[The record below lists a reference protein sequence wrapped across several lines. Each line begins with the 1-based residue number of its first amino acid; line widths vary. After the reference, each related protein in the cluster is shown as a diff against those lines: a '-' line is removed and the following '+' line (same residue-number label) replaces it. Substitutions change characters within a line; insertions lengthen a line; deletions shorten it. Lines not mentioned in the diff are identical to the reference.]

1 MKRKTICSLAL
12 TLLMLLS
19 CLCAAYADTGSV
31 TYDGNARA
39 LCSSPAVTTLLP
51 ICSRT
56 LRASCP
62 ATG

>member
-31 TYDGNARA
+31 TYDGDAQSFVF
-39 LCSSPAVTTLLP
+39 LPAPSNLFPSLHQPPHLV
-51 ICSRT
+51 
-56 LRASCP
+56 
-62 ATG
+62 

>member
-31 TYDGNARA
+31 TYDGNAQSFVF
-39 LCSSPAVTTLLP
+39 LPGSDDSP